1 MARAPRFGICT
12 DQNMSWEE
20 TVSRWR
26 RYEELGYDSVWDCD
40 HMVQPSRPDGPYF
53 EGWTLL
59 AALAVRTERIRI
71 GVLVTCN
78 TFRHP
83 SVLAKQAVTV
93 DHISG
98 GRLEVGLGAGWYEP
112 EHERFGIP
120 FPETGELVGRFRESV
135 EVLDRLLSQDVSSY
149 EGRYYQLREAP
160 SRPATV
166 QRPRPPFTLGAF
178 GPRMLRIVARHAE
191 TWNAFGTTD
200 EMLERN
206 RMLDAYCAELGRDP
220 DTLNRSIYYWKVGD
234 AIDPWE
240 SPEAFEAMARS
251 YMAVGINQFVVDQP
265 DTERLEMAARV
276 ASEVLPRLRRETV
289 TTPEGGGEAGAVWH
303 RPADYI

>member
-1 MARAPRFGICT
+1 
-12 DQNMSWEE
+12 
-20 TVSRWR
+20 
-26 RYEELGYDSVWDCD
+26 
-40 HMVQPSRPDGPYF
+40 
-53 EGWTLL
+53 
-59 AALAVRTERIRI
+59 
-71 GVLVTCN
+71 
-78 TFRHP
+78 
-83 SVLAKQAVTV
+83 
-93 DHISG
+93 
-98 GRLEVGLGAGWYEP
+98 
-112 EHERFGIP
+112 
-120 FPETGELVGRFRESV
+120 
-135 EVLDRLLSQDVSSY
+135 
-149 EGRYYQLREAP
+149 
-160 SRPATV
+160 
-166 QRPRPPFTLGAF
+166 
-178 GPRMLRIVARHAE
+178 
-191 TWNAFGTTD
+191 
-200 EMLERN
+200 MLERN

>member
-1 MARAPRFGICT
+1 MARALRFGICT

-26 RYEELGYDSVWDCD
+26 RYDELGYDSVWDCD
-40 HMVQPSRPDGPYF
+40 HMVQPSRPEGPYF

-59 AALAVRTERIRI
+59 AALAARTERIRI

-83 SVLAKQAVTV
+83 SVLAKQVVTV
-93 DHISG
+93 DHISH

-120 FPETGELVGRFRESV
+120 FPETRELVGRFRESV

-149 EGRYYQLREAP
+149 EGTYYQLREAP

-166 QRPRPPFTLGAF
+166 QRPLPPFTLGAF

-191 TWNAFGTTD
+191 TWNAFGTAD

-206 RMLDAYCAELGRDP
+206 RMLDGYCADLGRDR

-265 DTERLEMAARV
+265 DDERLEMAARV
-276 ASEVLPRLRRETV
+276 ANEVLPRLRRERV
-289 TTPEGGGEAGAVWH
+289 TTPEGDGDAGAVWH